1 MKLHILSDLHV
12 EFAPFVPDRAA
23 VDAADVVVLAGDIHQ
38 RARQAWA
45 RQAFAG
51 NPRVNERGRAT
62 PGIFH

>member
-12 EFAPFVPDRAA
+12 EF
-23 VDAADVVVLAGDIHQ
+23 AGDIHQ

-51 NPRVNERGRAT
+51 YTRGNPRVNERGRAT
-62 PGIFH
+62 PGIFIESGEEADS